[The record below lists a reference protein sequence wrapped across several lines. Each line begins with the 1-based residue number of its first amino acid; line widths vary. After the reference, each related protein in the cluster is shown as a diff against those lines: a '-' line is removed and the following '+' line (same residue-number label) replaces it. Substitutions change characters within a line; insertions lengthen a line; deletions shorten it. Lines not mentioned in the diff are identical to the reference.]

1 MLRMRKSCLLTL
13 LFSIFAFTVLAQQEN
28 VTPTI
33 EILGE
38 IRDQISNEAVPF
50 VHIINENSGIGTVSN
65 EQGRFWMEMNP
76 TDTLIF
82 SAIGFESYAF
92 TLKED
97 VKSRRIEITIA
108 LNTSTME
115 LEPVKIFAYR
125 DEESLKQ
132 ALLNLD
138 VPESVDNSRME
149 LPGFYYGPRIPHKPG
164 LSSPISFIASKFSKR
179 EKELKKVTQAEIED
193 DYRKLIQA
201 KYNESVVMELTGLP
215 EDKVKDF
222 MDFCKIEESFISRS
236 GPYEIALAVHQCLK
250 KYSPEN

>member
-1 MLRMRKSCLLTL
+1 MRKFFLFTL
-13 LFSIFAFTVLAQQEN
+13 LLSIYTIVLHAQQEDA
-28 VTPTI
+28 PAI
-33 EILGE
+33 EVVGE

-65 EQGRFWMEMNP
+65 EQGRFWMKMDP
-76 TDTLIF
+76 SDTLIF

-97 VKSRRIEITIA
+97 MKSRKIEVTIA

-132 ALLNLD
+132 AILDLN

-149 LPGFYYGPRIPHKPG
+149 LPGFYYGPRKPYKPG
-164 LSSPISFIASKFSKR
+164 ALSSPISFIASKFSKR
-179 EKELKKVTQAEIED
+179 EKELKKVKQAEIED

-222 MDFCKIEESFISRS
+222 MNFCKIEESFVSRS